1 MVYQLIIL
9 IIIPIILGIVT
20 VSPFESIIEEETPEE
35 IQEPTDSDFTIFYIV
50 LGLVWLFLLFRLLRK
65 YMKSVIRN

>member
-20 VSPFESIIEEETPEE
+20 VSPFESIIEEEAPEE

-65 YMKSVIRN
+65 YMKSAIRN